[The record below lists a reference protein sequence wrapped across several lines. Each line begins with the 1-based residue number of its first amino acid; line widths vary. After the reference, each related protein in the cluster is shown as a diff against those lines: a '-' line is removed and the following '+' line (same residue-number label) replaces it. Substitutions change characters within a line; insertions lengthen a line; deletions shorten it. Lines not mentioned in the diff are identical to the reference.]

1 MRLGWW
7 LITSRLASGVNGF
20 APKSRFFTSL
30 RALKHLSIG
39 YLPELTPAMG
49 EFRVGSTASQA
60 NGLLPVEGRSIGKFR
75 SM

>member
-1 MRLGWW
+1 MSREILSLHEEADIWQAKTMRLGWW

-39 YLPELTPAMG
+39 YSPELSCAMSG
-49 EFRVGSTASQA
+49 FRVGS
-60 NGLLPVEGRSIGKFR
+60 GC
-75 SM
+75 